1 MRIPFDNVCV
11 AAAVHELEEWVGA
24 KVQKVGQ
31 QNAFDLTLEVYLRG
45 KTCFRLSCDP
55 DLYGIG
61 QADRFPRKGEPPKG
75 LAQAAKPYL
84 EGATLVGVEQVDLD
98 RILVLNF
105 VGERGPCRLIAELL
119 GKQSN
124 LVLVRED
131 GQVSS
136 AARWLGEGPDRRVM
150 GGRPYLLP
158 PSQTPRSESELDGF
172 SPFFKRLATEHPEL
186 PALVRQGRFQPS
198 VSSSGAYPY
207 TVGPESEP
215 CESFLRAW
223 ESVRSQTSVV
233 DRFKAQKASLR
244 GLLEKLSQGRKRS
257 LEGAKSAL
265 ESGQDAGGSQQMGE
279 LILAYQGQIKPG
291 DGSVDVWDYAGN
303 PITIPLKPDL
313 SAVENANRYFTK
325 AKRAKERVPQLKEQV
340 SRLEL
345 ELYDLGKAI
354 FDLDQAETEEAFQ
367 KLADLAAQRRWLQ
380 VQTGATKKEDRPYA
394 GHRVS
399 EMLGPKG
406 YMVLVGINATAN
418 DYLSTKVG
426 KGNDLWF
433 HVRGHTSAHVL
444 VLTGGKPEKVPQE
457 VLRYAAELAAKNS
470 PLKHS
475 QHVPV
480 DYTLKKYVRKP
491 RGSAVGTVVYTNEK
505 TLHVDP

>member
-1 MRIPFDNVCV
+1 
-11 AAAVHELEEWVGA
+11 
-24 KVQKVGQ
+24 
-31 QNAFDLTLEVYLRG
+31 
-45 KTCFRLSCDP
+45 
-55 DLYGIG
+55 
-61 QADRFPRKGEPPKG
+61 
-75 LAQAAKPYL
+75 
-84 EGATLVGVEQVDLD
+84 
-98 RILVLNF
+98 
-105 VGERGPCRLIAELL
+105 
-119 GKQSN
+119 
-124 LVLVRED
+124 
-131 GQVSS
+131 
-136 AARWLGEGPDRRVM
+136 
-150 GGRPYLLP
+150 
-158 PSQTPRSESELDGF
+158 
-172 SPFFKRLATEHPEL
+172 
-186 PALVRQGRFQPS
+186 
-198 VSSSGAYPY
+198 
-207 TVGPESEP
+207 
-215 CESFLRAW
+215 
-223 ESVRSQTSVV
+223 
-233 DRFKAQKASLR
+233 
-244 GLLEKLSQGRKRS
+244 
-257 LEGAKSAL
+257 
-265 ESGQDAGGSQQMGE
+265 MGE

-291 DGSVDVWDYAGN
+291 DASVEVWDYAGN
-303 PITIPLKPDL
+303 PLTIPLKPDL

-367 KLADLAAQRRWLQ
+367 KLSDLAAQRRWLQ
-380 VQTGATKKEDRPYA
+380 VQTGAIKKEDRPYA

-444 VLTGGKPEKVPQE
+444 VLTGGKPEKVPHE